1 MSNPYDKARELAR
14 SIKESDA
21 YKKFMEQKKL
31 IDEDPETKTMLSD
44 FQKRQYELQLKQM
57 NEEELSEEDSKKL
70 QELFQI
76 LSLNNKAS
84 DYLAAEYQFG
94 LMMQEISKTLSDIID
109 E

>member
-1 MSNPYDKARELAR
+1 MMNPYDKARELAR
-14 SIKESDA
+14 SIKESDV
-21 YKKFMEQKKL
+21 YKKFMEQKRL
-31 IDEDPETKTMLSD
+31 VDQDPETKTMITD
-44 FQKRQYELQLKQM
+44 FQKRQYEIQLKQM
-57 NEEELSEEDSKKL
+57 NEEELSEEDSQKL

-94 LMMQEISKTLSDIID
+94 LMMQDISKTLSDIID

>member
-21 YKKFMEQKKL
+21 YQKFMEQKKL

>member
-1 MSNPYDKARELAR
+1 MMNPYDKARELAR
-14 SIKESDA
+14 SIKESDV
-21 YKKFMEQKKL
+21 YKKFMEQKRL
-31 IDEDPETKTMLSD
+31 VDQDPETKTMITD
-44 FQKRQYELQLKQM
+44 FQKRQYEIQLKQM
-57 NEEELSEEDSKKL
+57 NEEELSEEDSQKL

-94 LMMQEISKTLSDIID
+94 LMMQDITKTLSDIID

>member
-1 MSNPYDKARELAR
+1 MNPYDKARELAR
-14 SIKESDA
+14 SIKESDV
-21 YKKFMEQKKL
+21 YKKFREQKRL
-31 IDEDPETKTMLSD
+31 VDQDPETKTMITD
-44 FQKRQYELQLKQM
+44 FQKRQYEIQLKQM
-57 NEEELSEEDSKKL
+57 NEEELSEEDSQKL

-94 LMMQEISKTLSDIID
+94 LMMQDISKTLSDIID

>member
-1 MSNPYDKARELAR
+1 MNPYDKARELAR
-14 SIKESDA
+14 AIKESDA
-21 YKKFMEQKKL
+21 YQKFMAQKEL
-31 IDEDPETKTMLSD
+31 MDADPETKSMISD

-57 NEEELSEEDSKKL
+57 NGEDLSEEDSKKL

-109 E
+109 A

>member
-21 YKKFMEQKKL
+21 YQKFMEQKKL

-94 LMMQEISKTLSDIID
+94 LMMQEISKTPSDIID

>member
-1 MSNPYDKARELAR
+1 MNPYDKARELAR
-14 SIKESDA
+14 SIKESDV
-21 YKKFMEQKKL
+21 YKKFMEQKRL
-31 IDEDPETKTMLSD
+31 VDQDPETKTMITD
-44 FQKRQYELQLKQM
+44 FQKRQYEIQLKQM
-57 NEEELSEEDSKKL
+57 NEEELSEEDSQKL

-94 LMMQEISKTLSDIID
+94 LMMQDISKTLSDIID

>member
-1 MSNPYDKARELAR
+1 MNPYDKARELAR
-14 SIKESDA
+14 SIKESDV
-21 YKKFMEQKKL
+21 YKKFMEQKRL
-31 IDEDPETKTMLSD
+31 VDQDPETKTMITD
-44 FQKRQYELQLKQM
+44 FQKRQYEIQLKQM
-57 NEEELSEEDSKKL
+57 NEEELSEEDSQKL

-94 LMMQEISKTLSDIID
+94 LMMQDITKTLSDIID

>member
-1 MSNPYDKARELAR
+1 MNPYDKARELAR
-14 SIKESDA
+14 AIKDSDA
-21 YKKFMEQKKL
+21 YKKFKVQKDL
-31 IDEDPETKTMLSD
+31 IDQDPETKQMISD
-44 FQKRQYELQLKQM
+44 FQKRQYELQLKQV
-57 NEEELSEEDSKKL
+57 NGEELSEDDSKKL

-84 DYLAAEYQFG
+84 DFLAAEYQFG